1 MTFFMFNHFYNVRSN
16 EVVKLVIGCVL
27 LLFDVAVF
35 HEL

>member
-16 EVVKLVIGCVL
+16 EEVKLVIGCVL

-35 HEL
+35 YEL